1 MQETSST
8 LILNSLQ
15 IAQKID
21 RMAWEIY
28 ENNSSEKEVILVG
41 IQKNGYIL
49 ARRIAEALGK
59 IAPIEV
65 RLFDLTIN
73 KTNPLEKSSL
83 INIPIEEL
91 EGKVIIVTDDVLNSG
106 KTLIYGIR
114 PFLAIPVKRL
124 QTAVL
129 VDRNHNRYPIK
140 SDYTGL
146 SLATTLREH
155 ISVELDKVGEEAV
168 YLR

>member
-1 MQETSST
+1 METSST

-28 ENNSSEKEVILVG
+28 ENNSSEKELIIVG

-49 ARRIAEALGK
+49 ARRLAEALGK

-73 KTNPLEKSSL
+73 KTNPLEQSAAMT
-83 INIPIEEL
+83 IPIQEL
-91 EGKVIIVTDDVLNSG
+91 EGKVVVVADDVLNSG
-106 KTLIYGIR
+106 KTLIYGVR
-114 PFLAIPVKRL
+114 PFLAIPLKRL

-140 SDYTGL
+140 SDFTGL

-155 ISVELDKVGEEAV
+155 ISVELEKEGEEAV

>member
-1 MQETSST
+1 METSKT

-15 IAQKID
+15 IGQKIN

-28 ENNSSEKEVILVG
+28 ENNSSEKDLILVG
-41 IQKNGYIL
+41 VQKNGFLLAKRIADAL
-49 ARRIAEALGK
+49 AR
-59 IAPIEV
+59 IAPLQV

-73 KTNPLEKSSL
+73 KKNPLEQQGL
-83 INIPIEEL
+83 INIPIGEL
-91 EGKVIIVTDDVLNSG
+91 EGKVIIVIDDVLNSG
-106 KTLIYGIR
+106 KTLIYGVR
-114 PFLAIPVKRL
+114 PFLAIPLKRL

-155 ISVELDKVGEEAV
+155 ISVELEKEGEEAV
-168 YLR
+168 YLM